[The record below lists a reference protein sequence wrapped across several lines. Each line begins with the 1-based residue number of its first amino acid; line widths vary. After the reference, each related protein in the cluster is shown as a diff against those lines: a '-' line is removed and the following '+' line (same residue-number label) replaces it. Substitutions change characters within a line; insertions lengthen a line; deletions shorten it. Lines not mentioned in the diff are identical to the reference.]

1 MTPSRAILA
10 VLAVLLAATATAG
23 DVRAWLFPL
32 TVSGG
37 TVVERALRSPKI
49 AGIWD
54 AAQGLGYDGTNVATW
69 TDAAFGNV
77 GTATGAMQ
85 RAYFEADTFGGYGA
99 VVFSGAQA
107 FNLATPLEMSNSTT
121 IVIGYRATSANI
133 FYPLG
138 RSDVDTPPTAMVV
151 WNNATTY
158 YHPGVSATGVIA
170 TDTGTWTNFLCLAA
184 SNDGGAVTT
193 NSYQIRMGGTNRTSS
208 YYTQATAG
216 STVNRIGGRKTERMV
231 GKISLILHFQPALT
245 AAELAE
251 FESLAIAERCVQ

>member
-1 MTPSRAILA
+1 MTPRRAILA
-10 VLAVLLAATATAG
+10 ILLSAALPASAG
-23 DVRAWLFPL
+23 DVRAWLRPP

-77 GTATGAMQ
+77 GTATGALQ
-85 RAYFEADTFGGYGA
+85 RAYYEADTFGGYGA

-107 FNLATPLEMSNSTT
+107 FNLASPLEMSNSTT

-138 RSDVDTPPTAMVV
+138 RSDVDSPPTAMVV
-151 WNNATTY
+151 WNNNTTY
-158 YHPGVSATGVIA
+158 YHPGVSATGTTA
-170 TDTGTWTNFLCLAA
+170 TGTGGWTNYLCVTT
-184 SNDGGAVTT
+184 SNDGGPTTT
-193 NSYQIRMGGTNRTSS
+193 NSYQIRLTGTNWSS
-208 YYTQATAG
+208 MVYKQATPG
-216 STVNRIGGRKTERMV
+216 TTINRIGGRKTERTV

-251 FESLAIAERCVQ
+251 FESLAIAERFDQ